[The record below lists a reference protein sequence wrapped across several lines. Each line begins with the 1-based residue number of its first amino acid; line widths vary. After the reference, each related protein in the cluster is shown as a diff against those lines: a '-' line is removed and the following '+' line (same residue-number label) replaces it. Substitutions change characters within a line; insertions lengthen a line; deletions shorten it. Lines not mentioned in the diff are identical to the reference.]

1 MTRKLILLL
10 MVFSIFLLVALTAC
24 QQSETESPHQGAE
37 TPQESEAPP
46 ETDVPEGADAS
57 KENEENQQSTDSDSK
72 DRYEKL
78 DINPKVSIREN
89 IDYAR
94 IDKPSADFELE
105 DINGNKVKLSDYRG
119 QIVFLNFWGTWCPP
133 CRAEMPHMEAIH
145 QEYAEKGV
153 VMLGVSSTALELR
166 SGTDAEKA
174 KKQVKDYVDNEGY
187 TFTFALDPDNKVLFD
202 YEDIFPTGGIVPVT
216 YMIDREGIVRYI
228 RPGAFQGEEQL
239 EAFIASLDG

>member
-1 MTRKLILLL
+1 M
-10 MVFSIFLLVALTAC
+10 
-24 QQSETESPHQGAE
+24 
-37 TPQESEAPP
+37 
-46 ETDVPEGADAS
+46 
-57 KENEENQQSTDSDSK
+57 
-72 DRYEKL
+72 

-202 YEDIFPTGGIVPVT
+202 YEDIFPTGGRVPVT

-228 RPGAFQGEEQL
+228 RLGAFQGEEQL